1 MAPWT
6 KLAGGKR
13 AKPEEIK
20 RNEYWVK
27 TQAKVPALLGS
38 SGQSCWAGGLEVLI
52 MVREMSPVL
61 LVDELTGLLHILGH
75 ARGTTAEYSNLSDL
89 GMNFLQRVEERLKG
103 RAAKVGDRAQARE
116 QTPVQH
122 LLEVPLTD
130 VQHGGPEV
138 KLLSQLGDIDVHRH
152 QVLVVILLHLPDDVS
167 QPLKLSL
174 SPCHPNEVDLLTE
187 HLAAD

>member
-89 GMNFLQRVEERLKG
+89 LQEKNQRQTYLVAELGQYSEKEQGLCLRCRL
-103 RAAKVGDRAQARE
+103 A
-116 QTPVQH
+116 
-122 LLEVPLTD
+122 LW
-130 VQHGGPEV
+130 
-138 KLLSQLGDIDVHRH
+138 SY
-152 QVLVVILLHLPDDVS
+152 
-167 QPLKLSL
+167 
-174 SPCHPNEVDLLTE
+174 
-187 HLAAD
+187 